1 MPRLAAAKP
10 TAPGDVI
17 DNHVHLFS
25 LPLLMEMAER
35 PETPKRF
42 KQALKEGKWGRRQAE
57 TLPDMTADEIAPWYV
72 ERLSAANV
80 SKALIVSVLPDSQ
93 YMRDFIHAANGHV
106 HALCNVDP
114 RDPGAPALLEREM
127 AAGFRGVKLYPVNRC
142 YALSDPACRPFF
154 EKANELKANVII
166 HYGVTVDPTG
176 DLRMADPIDL
186 SPVARDF
193 PEVQFVIAHFG
204 AGWLDSVLRLGYQ
217 CKNVCVDTSGTNN
230 WMDYYVP
237 KMTLADVF
245 ERALMALGPERVLFG
260 TDSGTTAP
268 YRHWIRYMQQRTL
281 EEMGLSDRDRDLIL
295 RGNAARIFRLDE
307 PLLPEGADVGPSK
320 EGSAR

>member
-10 TAPGDVI
+10 TKPGDVI
-17 DNHVHLFS
+17 DTHVHMFS
-25 LPLLMEMAER
+25 LPLLKEMAER

-57 TLPDMTADEIAPWYV
+57 TLPDLTAEEIAPWYV
-72 ERLSAANV
+72 ERISAANV

-93 YMRDFIHAANGHV
+93 YMRDFIHAASGHV

-114 RDPGAPALLEREM
+114 RDPLSPELLEREM

-142 YALSDPACRPFF
+142 YKLSDPACRPFF
-154 EKANELKANVII
+154 EKANELKANLII

-176 DLRMADPIDL
+176 DLNFADPLDL

-193 PEVQFVIAHFG
+193 PELQFVIAHFG
-204 AGWLDSVLRLGYQ
+204 AGWLDSVLRLAYQ

-237 KMTLADVF
+237 KLTLAEVF

-260 TDSGTTAP
+260 TDSGTTMP

-281 EEMGLSDRDRDLIL
+281 EEMGLSDSDRDLIL
-295 RGNAARIFRLDE
+295 RGNASRIFRLDE
-307 PLLPEGADVGPSK
+307 PLLPTES
-320 EGSAR
+320 E